1 MKVEF
6 TIQTDPVA
14 KARARAGAGGRFYT
28 PKKTSN
34 YESIVALHA
43 KQAMK
48 WRAHIDSACVLN
60 LVFHMPIPKSW
71 SQKKRAQAIG
81 GEIRHTSKPDLDNLI
96 KAIKDGLNGIVW
108 VDDAQVVRVVAE
120 KKYSETPRVECCV
133 SDEIWYPHE

>member
-6 TIQTDPVA
+6 TIYTDPVA

-28 PKKTSN
+28 PKKTSD
-34 YESIVALHA
+34 YEAVIAMHA

-48 WRAHIDSACVLN
+48 SLQPIDSACCLS

-81 GEIRHTSKPDLDNLI
+81 GEITHTSKPDLDNLI
-96 KAIKDGLNGIVW
+96 KAVKDGLNGIVW
-108 VDDAQVVRVVAE
+108 ADDAQVVRVVAE
-120 KKYSETPRVECCV
+120 KKYSENPRVECCV
-133 SDEIWYPHE
+133 FYEI